1 MFKNVASQK
10 LTLLAIDTTTN
21 APKTGDAANL
31 TAYVSKDDGAVTVL
45 GDTSATELEATNAPG
60 LYSFDLTQAETN
72 ADKVLGTGKS
82 STANVKLIP
91 VLIYTL
97 PAAFTSHVAQ
107 TGDNFARLGAPAGAS
122 VSADIAAIEA
132 QTDDIGAA
140 GAGLT
145 AADDAILAILGA
157 PAGASLAADVAA
169 VKAQT
174 AAIETDTAEIGA
186 AGAGLTNI
194 NLPNQTMDIVG
205 SITGNVSGSVGS
217 VTGAVGSV
225 TGAVGS
231 VAAGGITAASFAA
244 NAITAAKLDPD
255 VTTELQSGLATAAS
269 ITALDGKIDVIDGNV
284 DDIETLLALTDA
296 DVADI
301 KAVTDQWIA
310 AQSEPTGVPAA
321 NATPLLKLA
330 ILYMMARNQITVT
343 STKKTY
349 FDDGGAAEFE
359 KDLSDDGTTYT
370 ESEVNVP

>member
-1 MFKNVASQK
+1 
-10 LTLLAIDTTTN
+10 
-21 APKTGDAANL
+21 
-31 TAYVSKDDGAVTVL
+31 VTVL
-45 GDTSATELEATNAPG
+45 GDTSATELDATNAPG
-60 LYSFDLTQAETN
+60 LYSFDLTQGETN

-82 STANVKLIP
+82 TTANIKLIP
-91 VLIYTL
+91 LLVYTV

-157 PAGASLAADVAA
+157 PVGASLSADVAA

-231 VAAGGITAASFAA
+231 VAAGGLTAASFAA

-255 VTTELQSGLATAAS
+255 VTTELQSGLATAAA
-269 ITALDGKIDVIDGNV
+269 ITALDGKVDIIDGNV
-284 DDIETLLALTDA
+284 DDIEALLALTDA

-321 NATPLLKLA
+321 NATPLLKLG
-330 ILYMMARNQITVT
+330 ILYMMARNGITVT
-343 STKKTY
+343 STKKT
-349 FDDGGAAEFE
+349 FLDDGGAGEFE
-359 KDLSDDGTTYT
+359 KDLSDDGTTYAET
-370 ESEVNVP
+370 KVNAV

>member
-45 GDTSATELEATNAPG
+45 GDTSATELDATNAPG
-60 LYSFDLTQAETN
+60 LYSFDLTQGETN

-82 STANVKLIP
+82 TTANIKLIP
-91 VLIYTL
+91 LLVYTL

-157 PAGASLAADVAA
+157 PVGASLSADVAA

-231 VAAGGITAASFAA
+231 VAAGGLTAASFAA

-255 VTTELQSGLATAAS
+255 VTTELQSGLATAAA
-269 ITALDGKIDVIDGNV
+269 ITALDGKVDIIDGNV
-284 DDIETLLALTDA
+284 DDIEALLALTDA